1 MMLKYIIKLLQ
12 LCYNQYK
19 VVIIVKKAKIFLSIL
34 FLVFS
39 FVGPSFY
46 TAPQVYAKRMDDRFT
61 YQALQRME
69 GDWYNSKGAVVLSIH
84 DGYINGCEV
93 LGGYDFAGGAS
104 KATGKFLI
112 AEANGSRYLIIDWNL
127 PQYIKFYGETLYR
140 Y

>member
-1 MMLKYIIKLLQ
+1 MK
-12 LCYNQYK
+12 K
-19 VVIIVKKAKIFLSIL
+19 VKIFLSIL

-39 FVGPSFY
+39 FVGASFY
-46 TAPQVYAKRMDDRFT
+46 TASPVYAKRMDDTHT
-61 YQALQRME
+61 YNALARME
-69 GDWYNSKGAVVLSIH
+69 GDWHNSKGTVVLSIH

-93 LGGYDFAGGAS
+93 LGGYDFAGGYS

-127 PQYIKFYGETLYR
+127 PQYITFYGETLYR